1 MKGKLFIILI
11 IPVSIFLFYI
21 GLASGSYDVN
31 HDDIAE
37 AIMHFDSSNTFHFI
51 VINLRMPRVLLAFLV
66 GAALSV
72 SGYLMQSMVNNPLAD
87 PYILG
92 TASGASLGA
101 SLVYLIIPSTITSV
115 AIPSFGAFAGAML
128 ITLLAVFI
136 SIDKGHLAPS
146 KLLLTGLGL
155 SSLSVAIISFLIF
168 FSNDDSKLK
177 TIIFWS
183 MGSFESARWN
193 YIPLLGITLIIV
205 ILLFSFLTKNINLLL
220 LGESRSY
227 NLGLNVSKLR
237 WIILIGSAF
246 TTGCAVATS
255 GPIGFVGLMVP
266 HFVRGMFG
274 VAGKTNILVTAL
286 LGGTFLLA
294 CDIASRKIYPPT
306 GIPIGIITSFM
317 GIPFFV
323 YLLSKN
329 SYRFN

>member
-1 MKGKLFIILI
+1 
-11 IPVSIFLFYI
+11 
-21 GLASGSYDVN
+21 
-31 HDDIAE
+31 
-37 AIMHFDSSNTFHFI
+37 
-51 VINLRMPRVLLAFLV
+51 
-66 GAALSV
+66 
-72 SGYLMQSMVNNPLAD
+72 
-87 PYILG
+87 
-92 TASGASLGA
+92 
-101 SLVYLIIPSTITSV
+101 
-115 AIPSFGAFAGAML
+115 ML

-168 FSNDDSKLK
+168 FSNDESKLK

-193 YIPLLGITLIIV
+193 YLPLLSITLILV
-205 ILLFSFLTKNINLLL
+205 IILFSFLTKNINLLL
-220 LGESRSY
+220 LGESRSH
-227 NLGLNVSKLR
+227 NLGLNVSKVR
-237 WIILIGSAF
+237 WAILIGSAF

-274 VAGKTNILVTAL
+274 IAGKTNVLISSLV
-286 LGGTFLLA
+286 GGAFLLA
-294 CDIASRKIYPPT
+294 CDIISREIYPPT